1 MIATDPG
8 DSISPA
14 RPGFRLFS
22 LFLSKGNSSLWDSEE
37 EEEEE
42 EELERE
48 RLFLLFLKPGC
59 KCLGHY
65 ANDII
70 GS

>member
-8 DSISPA
+8 DSISSA
-14 RPGFRLFS
+14 RPEFRLFS

-59 KCLGHY
+59 KCSGHF
-65 ANDII
+65 ANYII